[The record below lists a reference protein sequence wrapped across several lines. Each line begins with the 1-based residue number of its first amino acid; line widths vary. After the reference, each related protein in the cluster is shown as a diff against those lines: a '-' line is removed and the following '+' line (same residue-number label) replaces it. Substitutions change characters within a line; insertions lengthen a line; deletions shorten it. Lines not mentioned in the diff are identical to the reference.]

1 MVASMS
7 TALASIKF
15 IQTAAAI
22 AIEYPSFQEQLNYKI
37 LLDAAKAIG
46 ERTPERTRS
55 HIEAQAALARSVE
68 SSLERG
74 EITFKNNNY
83 QVDRLDING
92 AEVDRWRKLAA
103 IPCEVREAY
112 YSEIPKWSRDGLLKW
127 WKAKQIDGEVMQE
140 CDQGQC
146 FLTDDLA
153 SLEGQKFGTIYADPP
168 WAYSNQATRASTGN
182 HYSTMSIEDLC
193 AMPVAQLSADDS
205 HLHLWT
211 TNAFMR
217 ESFEVIDAWGFEYK
231 SMAVWCKPQIGI
243 GNYVRVS
250 HEFVL
255 IAVKGDCKSF
265 KQHNIRSWFEADR
278 SKHSAKPDYWRNV
291 IENNSPPNR
300 LELFGRERIPGWTI
314 YGNQISKQK
323 RFA

>member
-1 MVASMS
+1 VVASVS
-7 TALASIKF
+7 TGLSNIKF
-15 IQTAAAI
+15 IQSAA
-22 AIEYPSFQEQLNYKI
+22 
-37 LLDAAKAIG
+37 
-46 ERTPERTRS
+46 
-55 HIEAQAALARSVE
+55 
-68 SSLERG
+68 
-74 EITFKNNNY
+74 
-83 QVDRLDING
+83 
-92 AEVDRWRKLAA
+92 
-103 IPCEVREAY
+103 
-112 YSEIPKWSRDGLLKW
+112 
-127 WKAKQIDGEVMQE
+127 AKQIDGEVMQK

-193 AMPVAQLSADDS
+193 EMPVAQLSADDC

-217 ESFEVIDAWGFEYK
+217 ESFEVIGAWGFEYK

-265 KQHNIRSWFEADR
+265 KQHNIRSWFEANR